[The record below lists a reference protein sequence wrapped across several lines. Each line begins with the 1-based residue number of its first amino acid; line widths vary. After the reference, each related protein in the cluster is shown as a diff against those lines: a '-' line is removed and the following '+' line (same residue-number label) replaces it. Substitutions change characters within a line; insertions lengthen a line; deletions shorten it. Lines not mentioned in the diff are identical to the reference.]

1 MSCELFCVFNHQID
15 YHLIFLIEAYLWS
28 KTTFPIK
35 WTKCKFNNKI
45 IFSWTLTQVN
55 TPVKKSWNSW
65 RFKPTKISKLRYVC
79 PISRTFIRILLVDLI
94 THRRALTRYRC
105 LTTLSCQ
112 VFWERDFSTS
122 LIPMIMAILIRES
135 FSLVSFAY
143 IAPLL
148 TRRLN
153 WYLRSMIL
161 TRMVL

>member
-1 MSCELFCVFNHQID
+1 MSWPWICVFKDKID
-15 YHLIFLIEAYLWS
+15 YHLIFLIKASLWS

-35 WTKCKFNNKI
+35 WIKCKFNNKTT
-45 IFSWTLTQVN
+45 SNRTLMQVN
-55 TPVKKSWNSW
+55 TVKTNWNSW

-79 PISRTFIRILLVDLI
+79 RISRTFIRILLVDLI

-105 LTTLSCQ
+105 WTTLSCL
-112 VFWERDFSTS
+112 VFWARDFSMS

-135 FSLVSFAY
+135 SSRVSFAY

-161 TRMVL
+161 TKMVL